1 MMPRG
6 DTMDKKA
13 IVADFLSRCITYSDK
28 SITRKKARGDS
39 EDIAAWQSYR
49 DFTAYSLKEVN
60 SGELDDWFDEDEPTN
75 LLDNCHEI
83 SIDDLDHPQRA
94 TWLSGLLSPRPLVV
108 VASENS
114 EGMGN
119 LAPLSSVML
128 VSNTPPLL
136 VASLSQSR
144 DGRPR
149 DTLVNLRTNGKAIL
163 HLLPASQK
171 AAENVDLAGTPLPA
185 DKSEWD
191 ICDFTNVGD
200 NKMLIGQAVAAIQVS
215 LVEERDL
222 PQAVAKLVVLR
233 VEKLFVSDEESPIN
247 GLRVLCQHGMDR
259 LTESPN
265 SWSIKVDKHYN

>member
-1 MMPRG
+1 
-6 DTMDKKA
+6 MDKKA
-13 IVADFLSRCITYSDK
+13 IVADFLGRCITYSDK
-28 SITRKKARGDS
+28 SITRKKARGEV

-49 DFTAYSLKEVN
+49 DFTAYSLEEVN
-60 SGELDDWFDEDEPTN
+60 SGKLDDWFDEDGPAT

-83 SIDDLDHPQRA
+83 SIDELDHPQRA

-108 VASENS
+108 AASENA

-149 DTLVNLRTNGKAIL
+149 DTLVNLRLNGKAIL

-171 AAENVDLAGTPLPA
+171 AAENVDLSATQLPA

-233 VEKLFVSDEESPIN
+233 VEKLFVSDEQSPID
-247 GLRVLCQHGMDR
+247 GLKVLCQHGMDR
-259 LTESPN
+259 LTESPD
-265 SWSIKVDKHYN
+265 SWSVKVDKHYN